1 MPVKIFRQKFILTAL
16 HFDRLAFSA
25 AGIKVNSKNE
35 INNIIFTFDNYKNV
49 IIVLNRLKGILPDT
63 DIAIRVTRLK
73 NAEIFAERLR
83 EYYHNITL
91 FGEDSQVLG
100 KSFVLENETKQKAID
115 FNYNYNITAAKIM
128 GYELPEDS
136 AVTMWERL
144 NTVKK
149 ESSQI
154 GRAHV

>member
-1 MPVKIFRQKFILTAL
+1 MAEIELISENVL
-16 HFDRLAFSA
+16 HRDFYKEI
-25 AGIKVNSKNE
+25 IKVNSKNE

-100 KSFVLENETKQKAID
+100 KSFV
-115 FNYNYNITAAKIM
+115 M
-128 GYELPEDS
+128 RGRRP
-136 AVTMWERL
+136 
-144 NTVKK
+144 
-149 ESSQI
+149 SSSSNFL
-154 GRAHV
+154 VMSMTS